1 MLFLKIY
8 LLHSIYLFIY
18 LVCACVMGWGWHTCY
33 RTHVEVRGQLNYQVF
48 LSPFAMYV
56 LGIKFRSSGLT
67 GSALN
72 TKPFH
77 WSNPYISM
85 HRALDVIC
93 IFLVVQAE
101 MANPRVIHEYIQ
113 KMREM
118 GSLINVET
126 HFHSSNY
133 FSTYQEILVFNF
145 GGASFLF
152 FKNCIFSF

>member
-1 MLFLKIY
+1 M
-8 LLHSIYLFIY
+8 
-18 LVCACVMGWGWHTCY
+18 
-33 RTHVEVRGQLNYQVF
+33 
-48 LSPFAMYV
+48 
-56 LGIKFRSSGLT
+56 KFRSSGLT
-67 GSALN
+67 ESAVS

-77 WSNPYISM
+77 WSNPYTSM
-85 HRALDVIC
+85 HRAPDVIC
-93 IFLVVQAE
+93 ISLVVQAE

-113 KMREM
+113 KIMEM

-152 FKNCIFSF
+152 FKNCTFLF